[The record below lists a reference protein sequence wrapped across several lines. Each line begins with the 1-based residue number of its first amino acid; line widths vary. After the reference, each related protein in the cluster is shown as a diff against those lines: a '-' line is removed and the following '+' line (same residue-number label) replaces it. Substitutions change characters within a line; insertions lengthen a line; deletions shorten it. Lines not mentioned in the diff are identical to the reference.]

1 MTNNNLT
8 PDIQIFAD
16 WREKYGTLSSIQNFF
31 NSHDVDDITALELV
45 FNETQPH
52 SMRAMEGYEDRSVFY
67 ILLGLLEHHKN
78 VQAMKQEMM
87 II

>member
-1 MTNNNLT
+1 MTNTNLT
-8 PDIQIFAD
+8 PDVQLFAE

-31 NSHDVDDITALELV
+31 NSHGVDDITALDLV
-45 FNETQPH
+45 FNEDQPH
-52 SMRAMEGYEDRSVFY
+52 SMRAMEGYQDRVVFY

-78 VQAMKQEMM
+78 VLAMKQEMM